1 MKETKFIEQN
11 QKKWS
16 EFEKALSSSQKKP
29 EELSKLYLDVTEDLG
44 YAQTFY
50 NRRTIRV
57 YLNQLAQKV
66 FIGVHKQGGQS
77 WKKILDYVLVSIPI
91 DIYKSRKS
99 LLIALISFLIY
110 AAIGVITTY
119 VNPDFPR
126 VVMGDGYVDMTI
138 ENISNGRPLAVYESQ
153 SQLDMFIH
161 ITTNNLRVAL
171 LTFFAGFF
179 GIIGTQMLLFSN
191 GVMLGSFQ
199 YFFHTKGLL
208 VTSFLGIWIHGA
220 FEISAIVLAGGAGI
234 VAGGG
239 LLFPKSYSRI
249 QALRISA
256 LRGMKIMMSLIP
268 FIIIAGFLESYVTRH
283 YQILP
288 EWSKWCIIFFSFA
301 IIVFYYVI
309 YPFFIVR
316 KYPERAREDDLVD
329 LQTKD
334 EVVLYKIRKEGAIIR
349 DAFHSYFTYSAK
361 FLKPIFTIYLPLAI
375 VIAFVQG
382 QIHMDKMLTQHWFDW
397 YVHAQIIFGFGLY
410 NFTDLLFGFSWSLIV
425 VGIFA
430 TVFWSI
436 KTRGEEFSYSSL
448 FRYYKE
454 RFITLY
460 IAFAIYYWT
469 FFFTPI
475 YLKFIL
481 LFLLPFVTSNIAVA
495 AFDEGKGK
503 IKKAFLYGRKTFVPS
518 LLNLLFFSTLIAVLV
533 QPIAFIF
540 SIQENWSSEPTMR
553 DLLDVCT
560 DFINR
565 VAIFFTDDYM
575 YYSNSFRQ
583 IIYIIFILLTL
594 PLFALLTAFTYF
606 SYAEKEELIGLREEF
621 KLFGK
626 RKRNQ
631 E

>member
-16 EFEKALSSSQKKP
+16 EFEKALSASQKDP
-29 EELSKLYLDVTEDLG
+29 EKLSKLYLDVTEDLG

-66 FIGVHKQGGQS
+66 FTGVHKQGGQS
-77 WKKILDYVLVSIPI
+77 WKKIIDILLISIPL

-99 LLIALISFLIY
+99 LLIALFSFLAY

-126 VVMGDGYVDMTI
+126 VVMGDDYVNMTI
-138 ENISNGRPLAVYESQ
+138 DNISNGRPLAVYESQ
-153 SQLDMFIH
+153 SQMSMFVH

-191 GVMLGSFQ
+191 GVMLGAFQ
-199 YFFHTKGLL
+199 YFFQTKGLL

-239 LLFPKSYSRI
+239 LLFPKSHSRM
-249 QALRISA
+249 QSLRIST

-288 EWSKWCIIFFSFA
+288 EWSKWCIILFSFS

-309 YPFFIVR
+309 YPFFIAR
-316 KYPERAREDDLVD
+316 KYPERAKEEEIIDFQRREEIL
-329 LQTKD
+329 
-334 EVVLYKIRKEGAIIR
+334 LYKIRKEGAIIR
-349 DAFHSYFTYSAK
+349 DAFHSYWIYCTK
-361 FLKPIFTIYLPLAI
+361 FFKPLFSIYLPIAL
-375 VIAFVQG
+375 VIAFIQG
-382 QIHMDKMLTQHWFDW
+382 QIHMSTMLTQHWFDW
-397 YVHAQIIFGFGLY
+397 YVQAQIIFGFGIS
-410 NFTDLLFGFSWSLIV
+410 NFTDLIFGFIWSILIT
-425 VGIFA
+425 GILA

-436 KTRGEEFSYSSL
+436 KTKGEPFKYSSL
-448 FRYYKE
+448 FAYYKE
-454 RFITLY
+454 RFIALY
-460 IAFAIYYWT
+460 VAFAIFYWS

-475 YLKFIL
+475 YLKFLL
-481 LFLLPFVTSNIAVA
+481 LFLLPLFTTNIAVA
-495 AFDEGKGK
+495 AFDEGTNRL
-503 IKKAFLYGRKTFVPS
+503 KKAFLYGRKTYVPS
-518 LLNLLFFSTLIAVLV
+518 LLNILFFGVLVTILV
-533 QPIAFIF
+533 QPIAFVF
-540 SIQENWSSEPTMR
+540 SIQQNWTNEPTMR

-583 IIYIIFILLTL
+583 IVYILFILVTL
-594 PLFALLTAFTYF
+594 PLFGLLTAFTYF
-606 SYAEKEELIGLREEF
+606 SHAEKEEIIGLKEEF